1 MINKIEIFDQRRK
14 KIRGRC
20 ILGDIVFFMAWV
32 TRSVLK
38 TTGIQA
44 ETLYSI
50 VMIVLLLSILWMGY
64 FGVKLLN
71 IEHKIKK
78 DPVLNN
84 ALYNELVRLNELKS
98 WKIAFFSMIIFNIIS
113 AYLIISVPIKDP
125 MLLIVTGLLIGFGSV
140 NISIYFLDK

>member
-1 MINKIEIFDQRRK
+1 MSNQIEIFDQRRK
-14 KIRGRC
+14 KIRGRH

-32 TRSVLK
+32 TRSALK